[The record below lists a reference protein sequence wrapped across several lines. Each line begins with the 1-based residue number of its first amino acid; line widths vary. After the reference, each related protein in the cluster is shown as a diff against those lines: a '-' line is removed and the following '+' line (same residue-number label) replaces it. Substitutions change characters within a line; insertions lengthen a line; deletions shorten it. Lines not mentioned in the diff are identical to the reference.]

1 MLIMKFGGSVLKDIA
16 GFQSMLSIVQ
26 AYKNEKL
33 LIVISA
39 LDISTRILSKALL
52 ITSQGLLDQAQELIL
67 QLIEKHRVLAE
78 TLFSDSK
85 GYDAYIELLDNHKK
99 RLFKILHGVSI
110 TKEISGR
117 VQDLFISHGELL
129 ALECVHH
136 FIESHSI
143 QHSLIDARE
152 IIITD
157 NRFGSARPYR
167 EFTKQHVQ
175 DTLLP
180 LFNHNNILITHGFIA
195 SDEQG
200 NTTTM
205 GTESSNL
212 TASLLGS
219 LLPASEIII
228 WTDIEGIRNSDPK
241 YIENTQCIRNMSY
254 QQAERLANQG
264 LKVIH
269 VSMLE
274 DPSKSGI
281 PVTIK
286 SAFNPNGEYT
296 TISHQENTSLQIMIN
311 IAHNEQRYFV
321 LPDEVLNK
329 NKNNIQLLIIQS
341 SHPSIKEALIH
352 RMSNDYSPDIS
363 CAISYYADVHLVWG
377 NKIYIDTLQMNLF
390 NNFLHE
396 ESIL

>member
-1 MLIMKFGGSVLKDIA
+1 MLIMKFGGSVLKDIS

-26 AYKNEKL
+26 AYKNEKI

-39 LDISTRILSKALL
+39 LDISTRILSKAL
-52 ITSQGLLDQAQELIL
+52 IMASQGLLEQAQELIL
-67 QLIEKHRVLAE
+67 QLIEKHSLLAG
-78 TLFSDSK
+78 TLFSNSQ
-85 GYDAYIELLDNHKK
+85 GYDSYIELLDIHKK
-99 RLFKILHGVSI
+99 RLYKILHGVSI

-157 NRFGSARPYR
+157 NTFGSARPYR
-167 EFTKQHVQ
+167 EFTKKHVQ
-175 DTLLP
+175 DILLP

-241 YIENTQCIRNMSY
+241 HIADTTSIRYLSY
-254 QQAERLANQG
+254 EQAEKLANQG

-281 PVTIK
+281 PVTIR
-286 SAFNPNGEYT
+286 SAFNPNGEFT
-296 TISHQENTSLQIMIN
+296 TITHQENTSLEIMIN
-311 IAHNEQRYFV
+311 ISHNEQKYFV
-321 LPDEVLNK
+321 LPDHLH
-329 NKNNIQLLIIQS
+329 NKNNTQLLIIQS
-341 SHPSIKEALIH
+341 SNPFIKKALIH
-352 RMSNDYSPDIS
+352 RISNDYSPDIS

-377 NKIYIDTLQMNLF
+377 NKDNIDTLQMNLF
-390 NNFLHE
+390 NEFLQE
-396 ESIL
+396 ESIQ

>member
-26 AYKNEKL
+26 AYKNEKI

-39 LDISTRILSKALL
+39 LDISTRILSKAL
-52 ITSQGLLDQAQELIL
+52 IIASQGLLEQAQELIL

-78 TLFSDSK
+78 TLFGDSK
-85 GYDAYIELLDNHKK
+85 GYDSYIELLDIHQK
-99 RLFKILHGVSI
+99 RLCKILLGVSI

-136 FIESHSI
+136 YIKSHSI

-152 IIITD
+152 LIITD
-157 NRFGSARPYR
+157 NTFGSARPYR
-167 EFTKQHVQ
+167 EFTKKHVQ
-175 DTLLP
+175 DKLLP
-180 LFNHNNILITHGFIA
+180 LFNDYNILMTHGFIA

-241 YIENTQCIRNMSY
+241 HIADTISIRYLSY

-281 PVTIK
+281 PVTIR
-286 SAFNPNGEYT
+286 SAFNPNGEFT
-296 TISHQENTSLQIMIN
+296 TITHQENTSLQIMIN
-311 IAHNEQRYFV
+311 ISHNDQKYFV
-321 LPDEVLNK
+321 LPDHLHHK
-329 NKNNIQLLIIQS
+329 NSTQLLIIQS
-341 SHPSIKEALIH
+341 SNPFIKEALIH
-352 RMSNDYSPDIS
+352 RMSNHYSPDIS
-363 CAISYYADVHLVWG
+363 CAISYYKDVHLVWG
-377 NKIYIDTLQMNLF
+377 NKDYIDTLQMNLF
-390 NNFLHE
+390 NEFLQE
-396 ESIL
+396 ESIQ

>member
-26 AYKNEKL
+26 AYKNEKI

-39 LDISTRILSKALL
+39 LDISTRILSKAL
-52 ITSQGLLDQAQELIL
+52 IIASQGLLEQAQELIL

-78 TLFSDSK
+78 TLFGDSK
-85 GYDAYIELLDNHKK
+85 GYDSYIELLDIHQK
-99 RLFKILHGVSI
+99 RLCKILLGVSI

-136 FIESHSI
+136 YIESHSI

-157 NRFGSARPYR
+157 NTFGSARPYR
-167 EFTKQHVQ
+167 EFTKKHVQ
-175 DTLLP
+175 DKLLP
-180 LFNHNNILITHGFIA
+180 LFNHYNILMTHGFIA

-241 YIENTQCIRNMSY
+241 HIADTISIRYLSY

-281 PVTIK
+281 PVTIR
-286 SAFNPNGEYT
+286 SAFNPTGEFT
-296 TISHQENTSLQIMIN
+296 TITHQENTSLQIMIN
-311 IAHNEQRYFV
+311 ISHNDQKYFV
-321 LPDEVLNK
+321 LPDHLHHK
-329 NKNNIQLLIIQS
+329 NSTQLLIIQS
-341 SHPSIKEALIH
+341 SNPFIKEALIH
-352 RMSNDYSPDIS
+352 RMSNHYSPDIS
-363 CAISYYADVHLVWG
+363 CAISYYEDVHLVWG
-377 NKIYIDTLQMNLF
+377 NKDYIDTLQMNLF
-390 NNFLHE
+390 NEFLQE
-396 ESIL
+396 ESIQ

>member
-1 MLIMKFGGSVLKDIA
+1 MLIMKFGGSVLKDIS

-26 AYKNEKL
+26 AYKNEKI

-39 LDISTRILSKALL
+39 LDVSTRILSKAL
-52 ITSQGLLDQAQELIL
+52 IIASQGLLEQAQELIL
-67 QLIEKHRVLAE
+67 QLIEKHRILAGN
-78 TLFSDSK
+78 LFSDSQ
-85 GYDAYIELLDNHKK
+85 GYDSYIELLDIHKK
-99 RLFKILHGVSI
+99 RLYKILLGVSI

-157 NRFGSARPYR
+157 NTFGSARPYR
-167 EFTKQHVQ
+167 EFTNKHVQ
-175 DTLLP
+175 DRLLP
-180 LFNHNNILITHGFIA
+180 LFNNNNILMTHGFIA

-241 YIENTQCIRNMSY
+241 HIAYTTSIRYLSY
-254 QQAERLANQG
+254 EQAEKLANQG

-281 PVTIK
+281 PVTIR
-286 SAFNPNGEYT
+286 SAFNPNGEFT
-296 TISHQENTSLQIMIN
+296 TITHQENTSLQIMIN
-311 IAHNEQRYFV
+311 ISHNEQKYFV
-321 LPDEVLNK
+321 LPDHLH
-329 NKNNIQLLIIQS
+329 NKNNTQLLIIQS
-341 SHPSIKEALIH
+341 SNPFIKKALIH

-377 NKIYIDTLQMNLF
+377 NKDNIDTLQMNLF
-390 NNFLHE
+390 NEFLQE
-396 ESIL
+396 ESIQ

>member
-26 AYKNEKL
+26 AYKNEKI

-39 LDISTRILSKALL
+39 LDISTRILSKAL
-52 ITSQGLLDQAQELIL
+52 IIASQGLLEQAQELIL

-78 TLFSDSK
+78 TLFGDSK
-85 GYDAYIELLDNHKK
+85 GYDSYIELLDIHQK
-99 RLFKILHGVSI
+99 RLCKILLGVSI

-136 FIESHSI
+136 YIESHSI

-152 IIITD
+152 LIITD
-157 NRFGSARPYR
+157 NTFGSARPYR
-167 EFTKQHVQ
+167 EFTKKHVQ
-175 DTLLP
+175 DKLLP
-180 LFNHNNILITHGFIA
+180 LFNHYNILMTHGFIA

-241 YIENTQCIRNMSY
+241 HIADTISIRYLSY

-281 PVTIK
+281 PVTIR
-286 SAFNPNGEYT
+286 SAFNPNGEFT
-296 TISHQENTSLQIMIN
+296 TITHQENTSLQIMIN
-311 IAHNEQRYFV
+311 ISHNDQKYFV
-321 LPDEVLNK
+321 LPDYLHHK
-329 NKNNIQLLIIQS
+329 NSTQLLIIQS
-341 SHPSIKEALIH
+341 SNPIIKEALIH
-352 RMSNDYSPDIS
+352 RMSNHYSPDIS
-363 CAISYYADVHLVWG
+363 CAISYYEDVHLVWG
-377 NKIYIDTLQMNLF
+377 NKDYIDTLQMNLF
-390 NNFLHE
+390 NEFLQE
-396 ESIL
+396 ESIQ

>member
-1 MLIMKFGGSVLKDIA
+1 MLIMKFGGSVLKDIS

-26 AYKNEKL
+26 AYKNEKI

-39 LDISTRILSKALL
+39 LDISTRILSKA
-52 ITSQGLLDQAQELIL
+52 IIMASQGLLEQAQELIL
-67 QLIEKHRVLAE
+67 QLIEKHSLLAG
-78 TLFSDSK
+78 TLFSNSQ
-85 GYDAYIELLDNHKK
+85 GYDSYIELLDIHKK
-99 RLFKILHGVSI
+99 RLYKILHGVSI

-157 NRFGSARPYR
+157 NTFGSARPYR
-167 EFTKQHVQ
+167 EFTKKHVQ
-175 DTLLP
+175 DILLP

-241 YIENTQCIRNMSY
+241 HIADTTSIRYLSY
-254 QQAERLANQG
+254 EQAEKLANQG

-281 PVTIK
+281 PVTIR
-286 SAFNPNGEYT
+286 SAFNPNGEFT
-296 TISHQENTSLQIMIN
+296 TITHQENTSLEIMIN
-311 IAHNEQRYFV
+311 ISHNEQKYFV
-321 LPDEVLNK
+321 LPDHLH
-329 NKNNIQLLIIQS
+329 NKNNTQLLIIQS
-341 SHPSIKEALIH
+341 SNPFIKKALIH
-352 RMSNDYSPDIS
+352 RISNDYSPDIS

-377 NKIYIDTLQMNLF
+377 NKDNIDTLQMNLF
-390 NNFLHE
+390 NEFLQE
-396 ESIL
+396 ESIQ